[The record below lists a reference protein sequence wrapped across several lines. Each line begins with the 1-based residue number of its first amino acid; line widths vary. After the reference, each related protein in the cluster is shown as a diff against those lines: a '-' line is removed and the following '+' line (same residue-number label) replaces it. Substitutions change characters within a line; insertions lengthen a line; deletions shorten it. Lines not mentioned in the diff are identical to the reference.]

1 MASRN
6 HHFSNKVPEHTDF
19 NYHRDMK
26 NSEQGNKTRNN
37 LEFSDQNY
45 RYSSCDRGDNNKY
58 NHNMNRPKV
67 SSGLYKKPIDTQ
79 QNHSRIH
86 FENLNERKIDHHG
99 TEQRE
104 YEANPYSICNIN
116 YRHSQATS
124 SSNSGTQSHFGREDG
139 KDNQDSAWN
148 ETRLDRSWNE
158 NCYSS
163 QIDNKCS
170 NYKWGK
176 IGPNI
181 LSGRTVSPRS
191 SMPSERNASFYDPLQ
206 FNNYSSGV
214 NVPDQFINRF
224 TPNEFSNECCNRGST
239 FGENAM
245 NEVDQS
251 RCNWPHSSVRDNQQ
265 PWDKSNTYSERIH
278 NKVDGDKTFAGK
290 INESQHQPHNRNQLS
305 CEKLNFTFRH
315 QLNSDTYNNEYNLH
329 HEVHIHQDSSYS
341 RYNQHKINQADCRQ
355 TNNRYNQ
362 HKLNQTDCHQTEGRY
377 GQHKIISADCTQ
389 TNNIYNQHMINPAD
403 YAQTDSRYNQHKI
416 NPADCRQNDN
426 IYNQHKINQADCRQT
441 NNRYNQHKINQT
453 DCHQTEGRYGQ
464 LNINPADC
472 RQTDSRYGQHMINPA
487 DYTQTDSRYNQH
499 KIHPADCTQ
508 TDSRYGQH
516 KTNPTDCTQ
525 TDNRYNQRKTKWA
538 ADYAQSDSGPSVS
551 PFPRIDNVCKNC
563 NTEKCI
569 CYQRDTLLKEHE
581 SDIEPQSVKT
591 NQEHENQSKERGP
604 TDFSLLN
611 IPTEQMYFQ
620 QIDNGIRGQDL
631 NNNFTAEKLNRTSN
645 TEDCNSVQIPI
656 DLPLDYNLDINN
668 NFHVS
673 NEFQISNVDQS
684 PLQKLGNCNI
694 QKYPSDNCNTKVQCF
709 EGEQK
714 TVEKSETHT
723 WQFDLGG
730 CKNLNKFNQTADPN
744 EKIANIDE
752 KATCKTSDPN
762 SAGKNSFS
770 NSVSCIVN
778 TCNKDIPS
786 FESVYGNSTRSSDF
800 CITDFSFLKC
810 PPPPLPSTVVSNPG
824 HQQQLCLTEPEI
836 VLEPLKPP
844 WTQPHKLKYS
854 EQHLFSGQRQ
864 TQFVCPETKVSSED
878 VLYGMPT
885 SSVESKETFV
895 HSAPSQLNKSLLKP
909 ELLWKPETS
918 QQNKSLQPSSCQQQ
932 FEAGT
937 QEMSSTKQHTDLPK
951 PCNQLNSIHTD
962 PKQEVSRTTV
972 LQDQIKTHDGT
983 VKELTRHEAS
993 SYVETSQS
1001 MQVSNSLT
1009 NDPAA
1014 SSGVVSD
1021 DPESHSKVFN
1031 PVKKLPPPPH
1041 ELLKMIEHNSSN
1053 PAADLSLPDAS
1064 EKKGANGSHNLT
1076 ESSYVTKPLNN
1087 HRPWE
1092 ICSRRSSMKQKPRTE
1107 HFNLK
1112 TDSSSTYTYHLPGN
1126 FSEPNSYKQ
1135 LNNPL
1140 KQINRSFLSNSVRGS
1155 RKRNSNSF
1163 GGSRRKRNS
1172 NSTNGSGKRNAAF
1185 FRPWIENPT
1194 SKKNITEA
1202 RRKRELF
1209 SLKKRSMKRCKSSV
1223 KNNNSQFK
1231 VQKPNY
1237 RKSLKSKENKH
1248 KKSGTEKVKI
1258 SDKKQGVLFD
1268 DACSKSSNKKKYKSR
1283 KSSATL
1289 KAITLGKDLST
1300 SVLNL
1305 KPVKLS
1311 RIANPQVSTKS
1322 SGLTSVVNGILN
1334 TPNLLKC
1341 SSAIKNVSFKNECE
1355 QKSIESEQKTFTKNF
1370 QTLFS
1375 QNVELYQLGTGHKT
1389 LLKPLE
1395 IGKFGVHTKTLKSS
1409 LNLNSSKNIT
1419 KDKKEMKLLQRCKS
1433 HGEVA
1438 GAEEK
1443 ELCPNL
1449 KKIANKNLKSNAES
1463 EKIHQLESESEQK
1476 QNINEHKLTS
1486 FHPKL
1491 RHKQMAGTNN
1501 WLFSVN
1507 INKMQNMPTLSV
1519 AVEKCDKYLNNE
1531 KSVSIKPI
1539 EKDEQYTPE
1548 TQHLSSK
1555 EHAKS
1560 TRTDSQLKDVK
1571 ISLKLPN
1578 KAHVKDSE
1586 LKQNGSKK
1594 LLPKLKPT
1602 GIVKRGR
1609 FIMSTPTTFV
1619 IRRAKTLKSRTH
1631 KETSANEEK
1640 SDNDDP
1646 LTKACKS
1653 AKECLLKRSVG
1664 AKCNQFEPN
1673 SKRPKYSSLT
1683 NSSSVNDM
1691 EDSMNCLKTSKD
1703 NSTKSLV
1710 TAKDHK
1716 VSELNVNKLNQKIQP
1731 VDTESQILSNLLVP
1745 SVSDMTDHGSQPT
1758 CIQTKTE
1765 KAFEKQ
1771 IPDETT
1777 SVLKMDRSS
1786 SASPSTS
1793 CLTIPCT
1800 TSYKTAFCSNSE
1812 NRSTDCSSLAVPSK
1826 FTISNIMDSLVQ
1838 ETKDVTADA
1847 QIYHI
1852 ESKAHETLS
1861 ESSVYRN
1868 TGSRDQFG
1876 NKVVHKTGEIKGE
1889 DGNTSNISPF
1899 EGKQEGLPSNVKVNT
1914 SISQSESNQANEIHY
1929 GKEIDLSCKPFWA
1942 TPLTGVGKAQSP
1954 DTDSSCL
1961 NFADSHTEETP
1972 EEKNVNQCEVFA
1984 ENKKSDSLDSDH
1996 QFERQVQASP
2006 LSFND
2011 QSLHDLVMAENIDR
2025 DSFVDA
2031 TDVEGEKFVSLQQDC
2046 NRNVFEDIIDDF
2058 MQDEAFMNCWPE
2070 QSVDICQDKVSSGY
2084 KDYDIPIVQKL
2095 ECIDERIDEKYVDK
2109 KEVLSLNAQDNFER
2123 VSIEGD
2129 IMKTNRDKGFVS
2141 SRTPVNARVY
2151 RRRKYVKRFPN
2162 PMPRAKP
2169 KERTNDTEKDL
2180 YEDAKQF
2187 LGDFDENTKRTCR
2200 IRGKAI
2206 DKTEIADVKQAK
2218 QKSIEQKF
2226 VDLTKEMGVPNI
2238 TDRNQGNQSENSVEI
2253 SDGTKISELSAENN
2267 ICIPKDSDSEKTDL
2281 RKQNESPIMET
2292 SDGNIL
2298 TKNAN
2303 AASNSTSVSHKLK
2316 IPVLKIKK
2324 SPCWEQQEVLN
2335 KEQPNSVQKEV
2346 TGIEDGQEN
2355 EDKPTNTYQRLVK
2368 LSRCSMC
2375 GSIQKSKFLLL
2386 LHYKNVHGSWW
2397 CAKCNR
2403 HFMSVVCIINII

>member
-6 HHFSNKVPEHTDF
+6 HLFSNKVPEHTDF

-26 NSEQGNKTRNN
+26 NSEHGNKTRNN
-37 LEFSDQNY
+37 LELSEQNY
-45 RYSSCDRGDNNKY
+45 RYTSYDRGDNN

-67 SSGLYKKPIDTQ
+67 NSGLYKKPIDTP

-104 YEANPYSICNIN
+104 YEANPYSIYNIN
-116 YRHSQATS
+116 YRDSQATS
-124 SSNSGTQSHFGREDG
+124 SSNSRTQSHFGREDS

-148 ETRLDRSWNE
+148 EARLDRSWNE

-163 QIDNKCS
+163 QIDNTCS

-191 SMPSERNASFYDPLQ
+191 SKPSERNSRFYDPLQ

-224 TPNEFSNECCNRGST
+224 APNEFSNECCNRGSA
-239 FGENAM
+239 FGENAL

-265 PWDKSNTYSERIH
+265 SWDKSNICSERIH

-290 INESQHQPHNRNQLS
+290 INESQHQPDNRNQLS

-315 QLNSDTYNNEYNLH
+315 QLNNDTYNNQYNLH
-329 HEVHIHQDSSYS
+329 HEVHIHRDSSNS

-355 TNNRYNQ
+355 TNNKYNQ
-362 HKLNQTDCHQTEGRY
+362 HKINQTDCHQTEGRY
-377 GQHKIISADCTQ
+377 GQHKITSANCTQ

-416 NPADCRQNDN
+416 NPADCRRND
-426 IYNQHKINQADCRQT
+426 II
-441 NNRYNQHKINQT
+441 YNQHKINQT

-487 DYTQTDSRYNQH
+487 DYTQTDSRYSQH
-499 KIHPADCTQ
+499 KIHPADCRQ

-516 KTNPTDCTQ
+516 MINPADCRQTDNRYKQHKINPTDCTQ
-525 TDNRYNQRKTKWA
+525 TDSRYNQHKTKWA
-538 ADYAQSDSGPSVS
+538 ADYAQSDSVPSVS
-551 PFPRIDNVCKNC
+551 PFPRIDNVCNNC

-581 SDIEPQSVKT
+581 SDIQPQSVKT

-604 TDFSLLN
+604 TNFSLLN
-611 IPTEQMYFQ
+611 IPTEKMYFQ

-631 NNNFTAEKLNRTSN
+631 NNNFTAENLNRTSN

-668 NFHVS
+668 NFLVS
-673 NEFQISNVDQS
+673 SKFKISNVDQS
-684 PLQKLGNCNI
+684 PLQKLGSCNI

-730 CKNLNKFNQTADPN
+730 RKNLNKFNQTADPN

-762 SAGKNSFS
+762 SAGKKSFS

-778 TCNKDIPS
+778 TCNKNIPS
-786 FESVYGNSTRSSDF
+786 FESVYGNSTGSSDF

-810 PPPPLPSTVVSNPG
+810 PPPPLPSTEVTTPS
-824 HQQQLCLTEPEI
+824 HQRQLCLTEPEI

-864 TQFVCPETKVSSED
+864 TQFVCPETKVSSGD
-878 VLYGMPT
+878 VLCGTPT
-885 SSVESKETFV
+885 TAVESKETFV
-895 HSAPSQLNKSLLKP
+895 FSAQSLLKP
-909 ELLWKPETS
+909 ELLWKSETS
-918 QQNKSLQPSSCQQQ
+918 QRNKSLQISSCQQQ
-932 FEAGT
+932 LEAGT
-937 QEMSSTKQHTDLPK
+937 QEMSSTKQHTDIPK
-951 PCNQLNSIHTD
+951 PCIPVNFIHNV
-962 PKQEVSRTTV
+962 PKCEVPTTTMT
-972 LQDQIKTHDGT
+972 QAQIKAPDDDA
-983 VKELTRHEAS
+983 VKESTNHE
-993 SYVETSQS
+993 
-1001 MQVSNSLT
+1001 VSNSLI

-1014 SSGVVSD
+1014 SSGVVS
-1021 DPESHSKVFN
+1021 ESKTIY
-1031 PVKKLPPPPH
+1031 PVKNLPPPPH
-1041 ELLKMIEHNSSN
+1041 ELLKMMEHNSNS
-1053 PAADLSLPDAS
+1053 AADLSLPDAN
-1064 EKKGANGSHNLT
+1064 EKKGANGSYNLT
-1076 ESSYVTKPLNN
+1076 TSGYVPKPLNN

-1092 ICSRRSSMKQKPRTE
+1092 FCSRSSMKDKPRIE
-1107 HFNLK
+1107 HSNLK
-1112 TDSSSTYTYHLPGN
+1112 NDSNLTYKYHLPCN
-1126 FSEPNSYKQ
+1126 FSAPNSYKQ
-1135 LNNPL
+1135 LNNRL
-1140 KQINRSFLSNSVRGS
+1140 KQSSWSFLSNSVSGS
-1155 RKRNSNSF
+1155 RKRNSISTS
-1163 GGSRRKRNS
+1163 GSGRKRNS

-1194 SKKNITEA
+1194 GKKNITEA
-1202 RRKRELF
+1202 RRKRKLLP
-1209 SLKKRSMKRCKSSV
+1209 LKRRSTKRCKSSV
-1223 KNNNSQFK
+1223 KNNNSQLK
-1231 VQKPNY
+1231 DQKLSH
-1237 RKSLKSKENKH
+1237 RKSLKSKVNKH

-1258 SDKKQGVLFD
+1258 SDKKQGVLID
-1268 DACSKSSNKKKYKSR
+1268 DACSKYSNKKKYKRR
-1283 KSSATL
+1283 KSSATD
-1289 KAITLGKDLST
+1289 KAISLGKDLST
-1300 SVLNL
+1300 SVLDL

-1311 RIANPQVSTKS
+1311 RIANPHVSTKS

-1341 SSAIKNVSFKNECE
+1341 NSAIRNVPVKNECE
-1355 QKSIESEQKTFTKNF
+1355 QKSIESEHKIFTKNF
-1370 QTLFS
+1370 QTLFP

-1395 IGKFGVHTKTLKSS
+1395 MGKFRVHTKTLKSS
-1409 LNLNSSKNIT
+1409 LNLNSLKNMT
-1419 KDKKEMKLLQRCKS
+1419 KDKEEMKLLQRYQS
-1433 HGEVA
+1433 HGEAA
-1438 GAEEK
+1438 GAK

-1449 KKIANKNLKSNAES
+1449 KKIAYKNLKSKAES
-1463 EKIHQLESESEQK
+1463 EKIHQIESESEQK

-1491 RHKQMAGTNN
+1491 RHKQTAGTNN
-1501 WLFSVN
+1501 WLFNVN
-1507 INKMQNMPTLSV
+1507 INKMQNMPKLSV

-1539 EKDEQYTPE
+1539 EKDEQYIPE
-1548 TQHLSSK
+1548 SKHLSSK
-1555 EHAKS
+1555 GHADS

-1571 ISLKLPN
+1571 VSLKLSN

-1586 LKQNGSKK
+1586 LEQNGSKK
-1594 LLPKLKPT
+1594 LFHQPPKLKPT

-1609 FIMSTPTTFV
+1609 FIMSSPTTFV
-1619 IRRAKTLKSRTH
+1619 IKRAKTSKSRIY
-1631 KETSANEEK
+1631 KETSANEEM

-1646 LTKACKS
+1646 LTKACNN

-1664 AKCNQFEPN
+1664 ARCNQFEPS

-1691 EDSMNCLKTSKD
+1691 EDSMNCMKTSED
-1703 NSTKSLV
+1703 NSTKSLS

-1716 VSELNVNKLNQKIQP
+1716 VSELTVNKLNQKIQP

-1745 SVSDMTDHGSQPT
+1745 SVSDMTAHANQPT

-1793 CLTIPCT
+1793 CLITPCS
-1800 TSYKTAFCSNSE
+1800 SYKTAFYSNSE
-1812 NRSTDCSSLAVPSK
+1812 NRSTDCSSVAVPCK
-1826 FTISNIMDSLVQ
+1826 FTISNIIDSLAQ
-1838 ETKDVTADA
+1838 KTDNVTADA

-1852 ESKAHETLS
+1852 ESKAHETLG
-1861 ESSVYRN
+1861 ESSVYQN
-1868 TGSRDQFG
+1868 TSSQDQVG
-1876 NKVVHKTGEIKGE
+1876 KKDVQKTGLNKGE
-1889 DGNTSNISPF
+1889 DGSTSIISPF
-1899 EGKQEGLPSNVKVNT
+1899 EGKQEVLPSNGEINT
-1914 SISQSESNQANEIHY
+1914 SINQSGSTQGNEIHY
-1929 GKEIDLSCKPFWA
+1929 GKDIDLDCKPFWA
-1942 TPLTGVGKAQSP
+1942 TPLTGVDKAQSP

-1961 NFADSHTEETP
+1961 NYADSRT
-1972 EEKNVNQCEVFA
+1972 EEKNVNQCEVFS
-1984 ENKKSDSLDSDH
+1984 ENKKSDSLDGNH

-2031 TDVEGEKFVSLQQDC
+2031 TDIEGEKFVSLHQDC

-2070 QSVDICQDKVSSGY
+2070 QSVDISQDKVSSEY
-2084 KDYDIPIVQKL
+2084 KEYEIPIVQNL
-2095 ECIDERIDEKYVDK
+2095 ECIDENIEEKYVYK
-2109 KEVLSLNAQDNFER
+2109 KEVLPFNAQDKIER
-2123 VSIEGD
+2123 VGIEGD

-2200 IRGKAI
+2200 IKGKTI

-2226 VDLTKEMGVPNI
+2226 VDLTKEMGVPNM
-2238 TDRNQGNQSENSVEI
+2238 TDRNEGNQSEDSVEI
-2253 SDGTKISELSAENN
+2253 SDGTKMSELSAENN
-2267 ICIPKDSDSEKTDL
+2267 ICIPKEETDL
-2281 RKQNESPIMET
+2281 CKNESPIIET

-2303 AASNSTSVSHKLK
+2303 AASNSTSIGHKLK

-2324 SPCWEQQEVLN
+2324 SPFWDQQEVLN
-2335 KEQPNSVQKEV
+2335 GEQQNSVQKEV
-2346 TGIEDGQEN
+2346 TGIEDGKEN
-2355 EDKPTNTYQRLVK
+2355 EDKPSNTYQRLVK
-2368 LSRCSMC
+2368 LLRCSMC

-2403 HFMSVVCIINII
+2403 HFMSVVCIIWAATRENLSSGFPTN

>member
-6 HHFSNKVPEHTDF
+6 HLFSNKVPEHTDF
-19 NYHRDMK
+19 NYHRDMN
-26 NSEQGNKTRNN
+26 NSEHGNKTRNN
-37 LEFSDQNY
+37 LELSEQNY
-45 RYSSCDRGDNNKY
+45 RYTSYDRGDNN

-67 SSGLYKKPIDTQ
+67 NSGLYKKPIDTPQ
-79 QNHSRIH
+79 DRSRIH

-104 YEANPYSICNIN
+104 YEANPYSIYNIN
-116 YRHSQATS
+116 YRDSQATS
-124 SSNSGTQSHFGREDG
+124 SSNSRTQSNFGWEDS

-148 ETRLDRSWNE
+148 EARLDRSWNE
-158 NCYSS
+158 NFCSS

-181 LSGRTVSPRS
+181 LSGRIVSPRS
-191 SMPSERNASFYDPLQ
+191 STPSERNSSFYDPLQ
-206 FNNYSSGV
+206 FKNYSSGVNV
-214 NVPDQFINRF
+214 NVPDQFINRYD
-224 TPNEFSNECCNRGST
+224 PNEFSNECCNRGST

-265 PWDKSNTYSERIH
+265 SWDKSNICSERVH
-278 NKVDGDKTFAGK
+278 NKVDGDKTFVGK
-290 INESQHQPHNRNQLS
+290 INESQHQPDNRNQLS

-315 QLNSDTYNNEYNLH
+315 QLNNDTYNNQYNLH
-329 HEVHIHQDSSYS
+329 HEVHIHRDSSYS
-341 RYNQHKINQADCRQ
+341 RYNQHKINQA
-355 TNNRYNQ
+355 Y
-362 HKLNQTDCHQTEGRY
+362 
-377 GQHKIISADCTQ
+377 
-389 TNNIYNQHMINPAD
+389 
-403 YAQTDSRYNQHKI
+403 
-416 NPADCRQNDN
+416 
-426 IYNQHKINQADCRQT
+426 CRQT

-453 DCHQTEGRYGQ
+453 DCQQTEDRYGQ
-464 LNINPADC
+464 LNINPADY

-499 KIHPADCTQ
+499 KMHPADCRQ
-508 TDSRYGQH
+508 TDSRYGQHMINPADCRQTDNRYKQH

-525 TDNRYNQRKTKWA
+525 TDSRYNQHKTKWA
-538 ADYAQSDSGPSVS
+538 ADYAQSDSVPSVS

-581 SDIEPQSVKT
+581 SDIQPQSVKT

-604 TDFSLLN
+604 TNFSLLN
-611 IPTEQMYFQ
+611 IPTEKMYFQ
-620 QIDNGIRGQDL
+620 QIDIGIRGQDL
-631 NNNFTAEKLNRTSN
+631 NNNFTAENLNRTSN

-673 NEFQISNVDQS
+673 NEFQISDVDQS

-694 QKYPSDNCNTKVQCF
+694 QKYSSDNCNTKVQCF

-730 CKNLNKFNQTADPN
+730 RKNLNKFNQTADPN

-778 TCNKDIPS
+778 TCNKNIPS
-786 FESVYGNSTRSSDF
+786 FESVYDNSTRSSDF

-810 PPPPLPSTVVSNPG
+810 PPPPLPSTEVTTPS

-864 TQFVCPETKVSSED
+864 TQFVCPETKVSSGD
-878 VLYGMPT
+878 VLCGTPT
-885 SSVESKETFV
+885 TSVESKETFV
-895 HSAPSQLNKSLLKP
+895 CSAPSQLNKSLLKP
-909 ELLWKPETS
+909 ELLWKSETS
-918 QQNKSLQPSSCQQQ
+918 QRNKSLQISSCQQQ
-932 FEAGT
+932 LEAGT
-937 QEMSSTKQHTDLPK
+937 QEMSSTKQHTDIPK
-951 PCNQLNSIHTD
+951 PSIPVNFIHNV
-962 PKQEVSRTTV
+962 PKCEVPRTTMS
-972 LQDQIKTHDGT
+972 QDQIKTLDDDT
-983 VKELTRHEAS
+983 VQESTNHE
-993 SYVETSQS
+993 
-1001 MQVSNSLT
+1001 VSNSLI

-1014 SSGVVSD
+1014 SSGMVS
-1021 DPESHSKVFN
+1021 ESKIIY
-1031 PVKKLPPPPH
+1031 PVKNLPPPPH
-1041 ELLKMIEHNSSN
+1041 ELLKMIEQNSN
-1053 PAADLSLPDAS
+1053 PAADLSLPDAN
-1064 EKKGANGSHNLT
+1064 EKKGANGSYNLT
-1076 ESSYVTKPLNN
+1076 KSGYVPKPLNN

-1092 ICSRRSSMKQKPRTE
+1092 FCSRSSMKEKPRIE
-1107 HFNLK
+1107 HSNLK
-1112 TDSSSTYTYHLPGN
+1112 NDSNLTYIYHLPGN
-1126 FSEPNSYKQ
+1126 FSAPNSYKQ

-1140 KQINRSFLSNSVRGS
+1140 KQSSRSFLSNSVSGS
-1155 RKRNSNSF
+1155 RKRNSNSTS
-1163 GGSRRKRNS
+1163 GSGRKRNS
-1172 NSTNGSGKRNAAF
+1172 NSTNGSGKRNAAL

-1194 SKKNITEA
+1194 GKKNITEA
-1202 RRKRELF
+1202 RRKRKLLP
-1209 SLKKRSMKRCKSSV
+1209 LKKRSTKRCKSSV
-1223 KNNNSQFK
+1223 KNNNSQLK
-1231 VQKPNY
+1231 DQKLNH
-1237 RKSLKSKENKH
+1237 RESLKSKVNKR

-1258 SDKKQGVLFD
+1258 SDKNQGVLLD
-1268 DACSKSSNKKKYKSR
+1268 DACSKSSNKKKYKR
-1283 KSSATL
+1283 KSSATD
-1289 KAITLGKDLST
+1289 KAISLGKDLST
-1300 SVLNL
+1300 SVLDL

-1311 RIANPQVSTKS
+1311 RIANPHVSTKS

-1341 SSAIKNVSFKNECE
+1341 NSAIKNVPVKNECE
-1355 QKSIESEQKTFTKNF
+1355 QNSIDSEQKIFTKNF
-1370 QTLFS
+1370 QTLFP

-1409 LNLNSSKNIT
+1409 LNLNSLKNMI
-1419 KDKKEMKLLQRCKS
+1419 KDKEEMKLLQRCQS
-1433 HGEVA
+1433 NGEAA
-1438 GAEEK
+1438 GAMDK

-1449 KKIANKNLKSNAES
+1449 KKIANKNLKSKAAS
-1463 EKIHQLESESEQK
+1463 EKIYQLESESEQK

-1491 RHKQMAGTNN
+1491 RHKQTAGTNN
-1501 WLFSVN
+1501 WLFNVN
-1507 INKMQNMPTLSV
+1507 INKMQNMPKLSV

-1531 KSVSIKPI
+1531 RSVSIKPI
-1539 EKDEQYTPE
+1539 EKDEQYTPG

-1571 ISLKLPN
+1571 VSLKLPN

-1586 LKQNGSKK
+1586 LEQNGSKK
-1594 LLPKLKPT
+1594 LFQPPKLKPT

-1619 IRRAKTLKSRTH
+1619 IKRAKTLKSRIH
-1631 KETSANEEK
+1631 KETSANEEA
-1640 SDNDDP
+1640 SDNDDL
-1646 LTKACKS
+1646 LTKACNS

-1664 AKCNQFEPN
+1664 AKCNQFEPS

-1691 EDSMNCLKTSKD
+1691 EDSMNCMKTSKD

-1710 TAKDHK
+1710 TAKDNK
-1716 VSELNVNKLNQKIQP
+1716 ISKLTVNKLNQKIQP
-1731 VDTESQILSNLLVP
+1731 VDTESQILSNLLPP

-1793 CLTIPCT
+1793 CLTTPC
-1800 TSYKTAFCSNSE
+1800 TSYKTAFYSNSE
-1812 NRSTDCSSLAVPSK
+1812 NRSTDCSSVAVPCK
-1826 FTISNIMDSLVQ
+1826 FTISNIIDSLAQ
-1838 ETKDVTADA
+1838 ETDNVTADA

-1852 ESKAHETLS
+1852 ESKAHETLA
-1861 ESSVYRN
+1861 ESSVYQN
-1868 TGSRDQFG
+1868 TSSRDQVG
-1876 NKVVHKTGEIKGE
+1876 KIDVQKTGLNKGE
-1889 DGNTSNISPF
+1889 DGSTSIISPF
-1899 EGKQEGLPSNVKVNT
+1899 EGKQEGLPSDVNVIT
-1914 SISQSESNQANEIHY
+1914 SIDQSNSTQGNEIHY
-1929 GKEIDLSCKPFWA
+1929 GKEIDLGCKPFWA

-1961 NFADSHTEETP
+1961 NFADSHTEETS
-1972 EEKNVNQCEVFA
+1972 EGKNVNQCEVLS
-1984 ENKKSDSLDSDH
+1984 ENKQSDSLDGNC

-2011 QSLHDLVMAENIDR
+2011 QSLHDLVMTENIDR

-2031 TDVEGEKFVSLQQDC
+2031 TDIEGEKFVSLQQDC

-2070 QSVDICQDKVSSGY
+2070 QSVDICQEKVSSEY
-2084 KDYDIPIVQKL
+2084 KEYEIPIVQKL
-2095 ECIDERIDEKYVDK
+2095 ECIDEIIEEKYVDK
-2109 KEVLSLNAQDNFER
+2109 KEVLPFNAQDKIER
-2123 VSIEGD
+2123 VCFEGD

-2218 QKSIEQKF
+2218 QKSIEQNF
-2226 VDLTKEMGVPNI
+2226 VDLTKEMGGPNM
-2238 TDRNQGNQSENSVEI
+2238 TDRNEGNQSEDSVEI
-2253 SDGTKISELSAENN
+2253 SDGTKMSELSAENN
-2267 ICIPKDSDSEKTDL
+2267 ICIPKEETDL
-2281 RKQNESPIMET
+2281 CKNESPIIET

-2303 AASNSTSVSHKLK
+2303 AASNSTSIGHKLK

-2324 SPCWEQQEVLN
+2324 SPFWDQQEVLN
-2335 KEQPNSVQKEV
+2335 KEQQNSVQKEV

-2403 HFMSVVCIINII
+2403 HFMSVVCIIIEPRHEISNNLTF

>member
-6 HHFSNKVPEHTDF
+6 QLFSNKVPEHTDF

-26 NSEQGNKTRNN
+26 NSEHGNKTRNN
-37 LEFSDQNY
+37 LELSEQNY
-45 RYSSCDRGDNNKY
+45 RYTSYVRGDNN

-67 SSGLYKKPIDTQ
+67 NSGLYKKPIDTP
-79 QNHSRIH
+79 QNRSRIH

-104 YEANPYSICNIN
+104 YEANPYSIYNIN
-116 YRHSQATS
+116 YRDSQATS
-124 SSNSGTQSHFGREDG
+124 SSNSRTQSNFGWEDS

-148 ETRLDRSWNE
+148 EARLDRSWNE
-158 NCYSS
+158 NFCSS

-181 LSGRTVSPRS
+181 LSGRTVSHRS
-191 SMPSERNASFYDPLQ
+191 STPSERNSSFYDPLQ
-206 FNNYSSGV
+206 FKNYSSGVNV
-214 NVPDQFINRF
+214 NVPDQFINRYD
-224 TPNEFSNECCNRGST
+224 PNEFSNECCNRGST

-265 PWDKSNTYSERIH
+265 PWDRSNICGERIH
-278 NKVDGDKTFAGK
+278 NKVDGDKTFVGK
-290 INESQHQPHNRNQLS
+290 INESQHQPDDRNQLS

-315 QLNSDTYNNEYNLH
+315 QLNDTYNNQYNLH
-329 HEVHIHQDSSYS
+329 HEVHIHRDSSYS

-362 HKLNQTDCHQTEGRY
+362 HKINQTDCHQTEGRY

-389 TNNIYNQHMINPAD
+389 TNNIYNQHMMNPAD
-403 YAQTDSRYNQHKI
+403 YAQTDSRYNQHKM
-416 NPADCRQNDN
+416 NPADSRRNDN
-426 IYNQHKINQADCRQT
+426 I
-441 NNRYNQHKINQT
+441 YNQHKINQT

-499 KIHPADCTQ
+499 KINPADCRQ

-516 KTNPTDCTQ
+516 MINPADCRQ
-525 TDNRYNQRKTKWA
+525 TDSRYNPHKTKWA
-538 ADYAQSDSGPSVS
+538 ADYTQSDSVPSVS

-569 CYQRDTLLKEHE
+569 CFQRDTLLKEHE
-581 SDIEPQSVKT
+581 SDIQPQSVMT

-604 TDFSLLN
+604 INFSLLN
-611 IPTEQMYFQ
+611 IPTEKMYFQ
-620 QIDNGIRGQDL
+620 QIDNGIRGKDL
-631 NNNFTAEKLNRTSN
+631 NNNFTAENLNRTSN

-684 PLQKLGNCNI
+684 PLHKLGNCNI

-730 CKNLNKFNQTADPN
+730 RKNLNKFNQTADPN

-778 TCNKDIPS
+778 TCNKNIPS

-810 PPPPLPSTVVSNPG
+810 PPPPLPSTVVTTPG

-844 WTQPHKLKYS
+844 WTQPRKLKFS

-864 TQFVCPETKVSSED
+864 TQFVCPETKVSSGD
-878 VLYGMPT
+878 VSCGTPT
-885 SSVESKETFV
+885 TSVESKETFV
-895 HSAPSQLNKSLLKP
+895 CSAPSQLNKSLLKP
-909 ELLWKPETS
+909 ELLWKSETS
-918 QQNKSLQPSSCQQQ
+918 QRNKSLQISSCQQQ
-932 FEAGT
+932 LEAGT
-937 QEMSSTKQHTDLPK
+937 QEMSSTKQHTDIPK
-951 PCNQLNSIHTD
+951 PCNPVNFIHNV
-962 PKQEVSRTTV
+962 PKCEVPRTTMS
-972 LQDQIKTHDGT
+972 QDQIKTLDDDT
-983 VKELTRHEAS
+983 VQESTNHE
-993 SYVETSQS
+993 
-1001 MQVSNSLT
+1001 VSNSLI

-1014 SSGVVSD
+1014 SSGMVS
-1021 DPESHSKVFN
+1021 ESKIIY
-1031 PVKKLPPPPH
+1031 PVKNLPPPPH
-1041 ELLKMIEHNSSN
+1041 ELLKMMEHNSNS
-1053 PAADLSLPDAS
+1053 AADLSLPDAN
-1064 EKKGANGSHNLT
+1064 EKKGANGSYNLT
-1076 ESSYVTKPLNN
+1076 KSGYVPKPLNN

-1092 ICSRRSSMKQKPRTE
+1092 FCSRSSMKDKPRIE
-1107 HFNLK
+1107 HSNLK
-1112 TDSSSTYTYHLPGN
+1112 NDSNLTYTYHLPGN
-1126 FSEPNSYKQ
+1126 FSAPNSYKQ

-1140 KQINRSFLSNSVRGS
+1140 KQSSRSFLSNSVSGS
-1155 RKRNSNSF
+1155 RKRNSNSTS
-1163 GGSRRKRNS
+1163 GSGRKRNS

-1194 SKKNITEA
+1194 GKKNITEA
-1202 RRKRELF
+1202 RRKRKLLP
-1209 SLKKRSMKRCKSSV
+1209 LKKRSTKRCKSSV
-1223 KNNNSQFK
+1223 KNNNSQLK
-1231 VQKPNY
+1231 DQKLNH
-1237 RKSLKSKENKH
+1237 RKSLKSKVNKH

-1258 SDKKQGVLFD
+1258 SDNNQGVLLD
-1268 DACSKSSNKKKYKSR
+1268 DACSKSSNKKKYKRR
-1283 KSSATL
+1283 KSSATD
-1289 KAITLGKDLST
+1289 KAISLGKDLST
-1300 SVLNL
+1300 SVLDL

-1311 RIANPQVSTKS
+1311 RIANPHVSTKS

-1341 SSAIKNVSFKNECE
+1341 NSAIKNVPVKNECE
-1355 QKSIESEQKTFTKNF
+1355 QKSIESEQKIFTKSF
-1370 QTLFS
+1370 QTLFP

-1395 IGKFGVHTKTLKSS
+1395 MGKFGVHTKALKSS
-1409 LNLNSSKNIT
+1409 LNLNSLKNMT
-1419 KDKKEMKLLQRCKS
+1419 KDKEEMKLLQRYQS
-1433 HGEVA
+1433 HGEAA
-1438 GAEEK
+1438 GAKDK

-1449 KKIANKNLKSNAES
+1449 KKIAYKNLKSKAES
-1463 EKIHQLESESEQK
+1463 EKIHQIESESEQK

-1491 RHKQMAGTNN
+1491 RHKQTARANN
-1501 WLFSVN
+1501 WLFNVN
-1507 INKMQNMPTLSV
+1507 INKMQNMPKLSV

-1539 EKDEQYTPE
+1539 EKDEQYIPE
-1548 TQHLSSK
+1548 SKHLNSK
-1555 EHAKS
+1555 GHPDS

-1571 ISLKLPN
+1571 VSLKLSN

-1586 LKQNGSKK
+1586 LEQNGSKK
-1594 LLPKLKPT
+1594 LFQPPKLKPT

-1619 IRRAKTLKSRTH
+1619 IKRAKTLKSRIH
-1631 KETSANEEK
+1631 KETSANEET

-1646 LTKACKS
+1646 LTKACNN

-1664 AKCNQFEPN
+1664 ARCNQFEPS

-1683 NSSSVNDM
+1683 YSSSVNDM
-1691 EDSMNCLKTSKD
+1691 EDSMNYMKTSKD
-1703 NSTKSLV
+1703 NSTKSLS

-1716 VSELNVNKLNQKIQP
+1716 VSELTVNKLNQTIQP

-1745 SVSDMTDHGSQPT
+1745 SVSDMTDHANQPK

-1793 CLTIPCT
+1793 CLTTCI
-1800 TSYKTAFCSNSE
+1800 TSYKTAFFSNSE
-1812 NRSTDCSSLAVPSK
+1812 NRSTDCSSEAVSSK
-1826 FTISNIMDSLVQ
+1826 FTISNIIDSLVQ
-1838 ETKDVTADA
+1838 ETNNVTADA

-1852 ESKAHETLS
+1852 ESKAHETLG
-1861 ESSVYRN
+1861 ESSVYQN
-1868 TGSRDQFG
+1868 TSSGDQVG
-1876 NKVVHKTGEIKGE
+1876 KKDVHKTGAIKAE
-1889 DGNTSNISPF
+1889 DGSTSIISPF
-1899 EGKQEGLPSNVKVNT
+1899 EGKQEGLPRNMKVNT
-1914 SISQSESNQANEIHY
+1914 SISQSESTQGNEIHY
-1929 GKEIDLSCKPFWA
+1929 GEEIDLGCKPFWA
-1942 TPLTGVGKAQSP
+1942 TPLTGVGKAQST

-1972 EEKNVNQCEVFA
+1972 EVNNVNQCEVIS
-1984 ENKKSDSLDSDH
+1984 ECKKSDSLDSTH
-1996 QFERQVQASP
+1996 QFERQIQASP

-2031 TDVEGEKFVSLQQDC
+2031 TDIEGEKFVSLQQDC

-2070 QSVDICQDKVSSGY
+2070 QSVDICQEKVSSEY
-2084 KDYDIPIVQKL
+2084 KEYEIPIVQKL
-2095 ECIDERIDEKYVDK
+2095 ECIDENIEEKYVYK
-2109 KEVLSLNAQDNFER
+2109 KEVLPFNAQDKIER
-2123 VSIEGD
+2123 VCIEGD

-2206 DKTEIADVKQAK
+2206 DKTEIAGGKQAK
-2218 QKSIEQKF
+2218 QKSIEHKF
-2226 VDLTKEMGVPNI
+2226 VELTREMGDPNI
-2238 TDRNQGNQSENSVEI
+2238 TDSKEGHQSEDSVGI
-2253 SDGTKISELSAENN
+2253 SDITKISEISAENS
-2267 ICIPKDSDSEKTDL
+2267 ICIPKDSDSEKADL
-2281 RKQNESPIMET
+2281 RKQNESQSTET
-2292 SDGNIL
+2292 SGENIL

-2303 AASNSTSVSHKLK
+2303 VASNSTSIGHKLK

-2324 SPCWEQQEVLN
+2324 SPCWDQQEVLN
-2335 KEQPNSVQKEV
+2335 KEPQNSVQKEV
-2346 TGIEDGQEN
+2346 TGVEDGKEN
-2355 EDKPTNTYQRLVK
+2355 EDKPSNTYQRLVK
-2368 LSRCSMC
+2368 LLRCSMC

-2403 HFMSVVCIINII
+2403 HFMSVVCIIWAVTRENLSLGFPTM